1 MQINYLVLLLSLF
14 LGFAIA
20 SRGVSKAL
28 KEFIATIP
36 AAKLEGLP
44 KKAGTIHSNDHF
56 RLDMQGLTT
65 VRKNSPPQSHNLQI
79 QANSGSKNKQVA
91 KIAPATVAGAVKVP
105 VVAPWP
111 AEQVRKAFA
120 NSMVI

>member
-1 MQINYLVLLLSLF
+1 MRINSLVLLLSLF
-14 LGFAIA
+14 LGFTIA
-20 SRGVSKAL
+20 SKVSKAL
-28 KEFIATIP
+28 EEFIASIP
-36 AAKLEGLP
+36 AAKLQGLP
-44 KKAGTIHSNDHF
+44 KKPGTIHKNEHF

-79 QANSGSKNKQVA
+79 QANRESKNKQVA

-105 VVAPWP
+105 VAAPWP

-120 NSMVI
+120 KTIVV